1 MKGSL
6 GRRVLLLAPLAP
18 LLAAPTS
25 VLAVPSVEDKRNAD
39 REKVA
44 RHIRPALLKN
54 SQDKVIYIVE
64 FNQQRIADQKDDA
77 KVAQIRENKPE
88 MEGGLDLTFSTFV
101 LAVILLPLALLP
113 VVGVLDALTDAMV
126 GEENSTDGAAAGGGS
141 SGGLS
146 QCDQRRPPPTHPT
159 RLAQRPAPPA
169 VMSTRKGP
177 SRLSTSTDQL
187 NAVYNKA
194 RWKRWDAEAV
204 WLMCPTISNEAA
216 RRLGADWSLVGE
228 MMRQHLINDE
238 FIRELAEE
246 AVREDPGS
254 PALYLHASWWACI
267 REVRESGRE
276 LQAAE
281 EETPPDHARVEVAR
295 ARERRAR
302 DAYDASQRAI
312 SREFDRE
319 WIDKSD

>member
-1 MKGSL
+1 
-6 GRRVLLLAPLAP
+6 
-18 LLAAPTS
+18 
-25 VLAVPSVEDKRNAD
+25 
-39 REKVA
+39 
-44 RHIRPALLKN
+44 
-54 SQDKVIYIVE
+54 
-64 FNQQRIADQKDDA
+64 
-77 KVAQIRENKPE
+77 
-88 MEGGLDLTFSTFV
+88 
-101 LAVILLPLALLP
+101 
-113 VVGVLDALTDAMV
+113 MV
-126 GEENSTDGAAAGGGS
+126 SEENSTNGAAAGGGS

-146 QCDQRRPPPTHPT
+146 QCDQRRPPPTPPT

-169 VMSTRKGP
+169 LMSTRKGL

-194 RWKRWDAEAV
+194 RWKRWDAEDV

-228 MMRQHLINDE
+228 MMRQHLINDK

-254 PALYLHASWWACI
+254 PALYLHASWWACL

-319 WIDKSD
+319 WIDL

>member
-1 MKGSL
+1 
-6 GRRVLLLAPLAP
+6 
-18 LLAAPTS
+18 
-25 VLAVPSVEDKRNAD
+25 
-39 REKVA
+39 
-44 RHIRPALLKN
+44 
-54 SQDKVIYIVE
+54 
-64 FNQQRIADQKDDA
+64 
-77 KVAQIRENKPE
+77 
-88 MEGGLDLTFSTFV
+88 
-101 LAVILLPLALLP
+101 
-113 VVGVLDALTDAMV
+113 
-126 GEENSTDGAAAGGGS
+126 
-141 SGGLS
+141 
-146 QCDQRRPPPTHPT
+146 
-159 RLAQRPAPPA
+159 
-169 VMSTRKGP
+169 MSTRKGL

-228 MMRQHLINDE
+228 MMRQHLINE
-238 FIRELAEE
+238 KFIRELAEE

-254 PALYLHASWWACI
+254 PALYLHASWWACL

-319 WIDKSD
+319 WIDL